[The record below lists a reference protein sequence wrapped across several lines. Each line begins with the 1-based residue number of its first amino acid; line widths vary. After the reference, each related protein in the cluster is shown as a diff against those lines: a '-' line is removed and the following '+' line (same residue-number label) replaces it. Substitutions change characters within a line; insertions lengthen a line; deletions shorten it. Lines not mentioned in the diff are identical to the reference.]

1 MVSDVKDKHQAVE
14 IIWEWILQE
23 NRAHFVIKKLSI
35 LLLKMSSWYKIYE
48 TYFYKLSEMVL

>member
-35 LLLKMSSWYKIYE
+35 LLLKMSS
-48 TYFYKLSEMVL
+48 